1 MNVITAFLVS
11 LLAIPVMRVFNNL
24 DLMSDHRAIFISA
37 AAVLAFIALIVYVNK
52 LLTAHDKNPV
62 NDKFVYVFVV
72 FAFTS
77 IVDLF
82 IGLELHGFV
91 EEYMAFYFK
100 EGEPYLY
107 TSHGMI
113 INYWDG
119 TGHYILA
126 LVLLYCITNRLEHRY
141 TGLYWVGSIM
151 NSMPVLLLGGLTGKF
166 GHKVKPSFFLNTPY
180 VLCPI
185 LFGLRILTSPRPEYK
200 PAPGKVKGTRSA
212 FVWILDAILIVELLI
227 CILVFIVK
235 GVAASGSPSHYFHL
249 YASDYEPYLL
259 DATNFGTIQA
269 FQYAAY
275 YIPACIAVIYG
286 LCVPGCAWLPDV
298 SALVAGGVM
307 QGQLSYIVS
316 SLAQRTDPLSRV
328 PGDALPVFWCVN
340 LAVLLVPQFLL
351 VRTMLLPRFFATPP
365 KSTKT
370 S

>member
-1 MNVITAFLVS
+1 MTRIPSMTSSCTCLLSSHSRRLWTCSSAWNCTALWRS
-11 LLAIPVMRVFNNL
+11 TWR
-24 DLMSDHRAIFISA
+24 SIS
-37 AAVLAFIALIVYVNK
+37 K
-52 LLTAHDKNPV
+52 
-62 NDKFVYVFVV
+62 
-72 FAFTS
+72 
-77 IVDLF
+77 
-82 IGLELHGFV
+82 
-91 EEYMAFYFK
+91 
-100 EGEPYLY
+100 
-107 TSHGMI
+107 
-113 INYWDG
+113 
-119 TGHYILA
+119 
-126 LVLLYCITNRLEHRY
+126 RLEHRY

-200 PAPGKVKGTRSA
+200 PA
-212 FVWILDAILIVELLI
+212 
-227 CILVFIVK
+227 
-235 GVAASGSPSHYFHL
+235 AASGSPSHYFHL